1 MKQGCILCTC
11 TSKTTCTTDAGI
23 ECRPGLITQHVA
35 TSVFVFS
42 KHRGQIYCDSLR
54 RLDVKVRLHDDDGRP
69 GASPGR
75 LVRPAWPQEPKADS
89 AASAT
94 QRYVR
99 TVDPACK
106 LADVGICVITVKSCV
121 IVLKCRLG
129 NRTRF
134 YCTAPSLKRRTLRVL
149 RYGTIMY
156 LAYTAEGMAANDSR
170 VTLSCP

>member
-1 MKQGCILCTC
+1 MEQGFILCTC

-75 LVRPAWPQEPKADS
+75 LVRPAWPQEPQADS
-89 AASAT
+89 AAPAT
-94 QRYVR
+94 QRYSR
-99 TVDPACK
+99 HCAK
-106 LADVGICVITVKSCV
+106 
-121 IVLKCRLG
+121 VLTLEYVSSLSKAVLFSPKRPLT
-129 NRTRF
+129 NRTRIH
-134 YCTAPSLKRRTLRVL
+134 CTTPSLTHRT
-149 RYGTIMY
+149 
-156 LAYTAEGMAANDSR
+156 
-170 VTLSCP
+170 